1 MHLEDLKENIERK
14 STTSVKVL
22 VVMSL
27 VDKQKRIIMARI
39 ISFIFAYLLTA
50 ASYGQTT
57 SEIIVPSF
65 GDKYSELVKKLES
78 GQTDINYKEFRE
90 SFIES
95 EQFKI
100 ASTKS
105 KEFDS
110 LKKEMYTQMEK
121 ENFPEVISVTKKM
134 LNIDYTSMIAH
145 KILRQ
150 TYKIIG
156 DTVKA
161 AKYKTIQFGLLNSI
175 VKNGDGKTCAT
186 AWKVIQVQ
194 EEYFILQM
202 IGARLL
208 KQSTDYSGGIC
219 DKMEVKTEVGDKKA
233 YYFEVTKVFEGYK
246 KLGLE

>member
-1 MHLEDLKENIERK
+1 M
-14 STTSVKVL
+14 T
-22 VVMSL
+22 
-27 VDKQKRIIMARI
+27 RIFT
-39 ISFIFAYLLTA
+39 FIFSFLLTT
-50 ASYGQTT
+50 ASFGQTT
-57 SEIIVPSF
+57 SEIIVPAF
-65 GDKYSELVKKLES
+65 GDKYSTFVGKLES

-100 ASTKS
+100 ASKKS

-110 LKKEMYTQMEK
+110 LEKEMYAQMGKEK
-121 ENFPEVISVTKKM
+121 FQEVISVTKKM

-156 DTVKA
+156 DTVNA

-175 VKNGDGKTCAT
+175 VKNGDGKTCTT
-186 AWKVIQVQ
+186 AWPVIQVQ

-202 IGARLL
+202 IGASLL

-219 DKMEVKTEVGDKKA
+219 DKMEVKTKEGDKKV
-233 YYFEVTKVFEGYK
+233 YYFDVTKVFESYK
-246 KLGLE
+246 KIGLE